1 MGKVI
6 VMNWVTLDGVMQ
18 GPGRPD
24 EDTRDGFEHGGWAA
38 PYGDEATG
46 AKMGERMGGDHLTRA
61 QVFANAHR
69 DASELSIAR
78 LELRRFAQ

>member
-1 MGKVI
+1 MI

-38 PYGDEATG
+38 PYGDEAAG
-46 AKMGERMGGDHLTRA
+46 AKMGERMGGDHA
-61 QVFANAHR
+61 
-69 DASELSIAR
+69 
-78 LELRRFAQ
+78 